1 MKKTIF
7 AAFVSLLIFTGGTN
21 AFAVHKKLTNE
32 DQKHLAIT
40 IYNNNIALVKDRRSV
55 HLKKGINRLSF
66 SDISAKI
73 IPNSA
78 LIRRESP
85 KPSFKVIEQAFRYEQ
100 LTPKSL
106 LEASVGQEVFID
118 LGHEPIQSGRLV
130 SVHGGILVSIKGK
143 MREVKEHQLLFPQV
157 PHELATNP
165 ELTLKLECSETA
177 AASMELSYLT
187 TGLSWEASYI
197 GEISADGSTIDLG
210 SWVTLTNT
218 TSSDYSDANLQ
229 LVAADVTW
237 GASFHG
243 KGQEKG
249 IPHAFEAIRLLGFPM
264 YGLSHRVSLRGHE
277 VKQVSLLSLQQ
288 VKLTREFLVQG
299 TKEYLF
305 KDMTGRA
312 LPAQVETWLSFSNT
326 EEIGAPLP
334 KGIIRLYKRDPK
346 GHVQFVGEDFID
358 HTLPKGK

>member
-165 ELTLKLECSETA
+165 EKLKAIKDKLKSN
-177 AASMELSYLT
+177 LS
-187 TGLSWEASYI
+187 S
-197 GEISADGSTIDLG
+197 
-210 SWVTLTNT
+210 
-218 TSSDYSDANLQ
+218 
-229 LVAADVTW
+229 
-237 GASFHG
+237 
-243 KGQEKG
+243 
-249 IPHAFEAIRLLGFPM
+249 
-264 YGLSHRVSLRGHE
+264 
-277 VKQVSLLSLQQ
+277 
-288 VKLTREFLVQG
+288 
-299 TKEYLF
+299 
-305 KDMTGRA
+305 
-312 LPAQVETWLSFSNT
+312 
-326 EEIGAPLP
+326 APLFDTP
-334 KGIIRLYKRDPK
+334 LFTKNIESAYTKMYERYHEGLEP
-346 GHVQFVGEDFID
+346 D
-358 HTLPKGK
+358 HIYVE